1 MSAPSGAPTIGQRI
15 KALRIERGWSQVEL
29 AHRSGLTQ
37 GGISHIETGFSK
49 SPMHLP
55 SLARALSIS
64 LDSIAGEHGNVAKSA
79 GLTEQPVPSTPSTAE
94 AVNAVLDAFGQCK
107 DQAGAR
113 SKLMSLLSAD
123 CPLCRRHL
131 IEMLEQRAHDRGN

>member
-1 MSAPSGAPTIGQRI
+1 MSTPSGAPTIGQRI

-37 GGISHIETGFSK
+37 GAISHIETGFSQN
-49 SPMHLP
+49 PMHLP

-64 LDSIAGEHGNVAKSA
+64 LDSIAGEHGNVAEPADLSE
-79 GLTEQPVPSTPSTAE
+79 LPVRSIPSTAE